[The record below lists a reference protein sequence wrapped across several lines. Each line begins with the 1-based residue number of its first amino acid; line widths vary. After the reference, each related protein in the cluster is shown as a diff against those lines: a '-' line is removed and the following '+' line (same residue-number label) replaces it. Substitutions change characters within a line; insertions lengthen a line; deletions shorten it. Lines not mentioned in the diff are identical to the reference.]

1 MVKLV
6 LVNVGILGFTS
17 YSLYM
22 KPHLRRNTKLLS
34 SAAAA
39 ALALLSADDYTAE
52 KYSEAPAGQE
62 EGGRAKKGGAVV
74 YRVVRE
80 TLLRPDVLGVLV
92 GLRK

>member
-22 KPHLRRNTKLLS
+22 KPYLRRDTRLLS
-34 SAAAA
+34 SAAAS
-39 ALALLSADDYTAE
+39 ALALLSADDYTAKE
-52 KYSEAPAGQE
+52 YCEAPAGPE
-62 EGGRAKKGGAVV
+62 EKKRARKEGAVV
-74 YRVVRE
+74 HRVARE
-80 TLLRPDVLGVLV
+80 NLLRPDVLGVLV